1 MNKQRVKNM
10 KIALLGYGTVGG
22 GVYRIIEGRT
32 DMEVKYVLDLR
43 DFPELGERLVHD
55 FDVIVNDPEIDTVCE
70 AMGGLHPAY
79 EFATACL
86 NAGKSYVTAN
96 KHLVSHYYNEL
107 TKAAQESGACLR
119 CTAAAGGSIPWLVNL
134 ERARRVDVITSLQGI
149 MNGTTN
155 YILDS
160 MVHNGITFADALS
173 QAQAL
178 GYAEANPAAD
188 IDGLDI
194 QRKLI
199 ISANVAYDCL
209 LTDDDVPTFG
219 IRNITDG
226 DIRTFTRAG
235 CVCKLIAA
243 ALPTAD
249 GVAAWVEPTLLPVRQ
264 MMAAV
269 PANFNL
275 ISYTGEYAGEQSYYG
290 QGAGRFPT
298 AFNIV
303 EDCIDILQGAK
314 GFYGSLG
321 SPVRQGSACHPYYV
335 RTTAKSAWLDEVTD
349 HKLGDGVV
357 TRPVSNLQMH
367 AFAASAEDPDVFFA
381 GIR

>member
-1 MNKQRVKNM
+1 MN
-10 KIALLGYGTVGG
+10 IALLGYGTVGG
-22 GVYRIIEGRT
+22 GVYRIIEKRI
-32 DMEVKYVLDLR
+32 DMRIKYVLDLR
-43 DFPELGERLVHD
+43 SFPELGDRLVHD
-55 FDVIVNDPEIDTVCE
+55 FETIINDPGVDTVCE

-79 EFATACL
+79 EFAIASL
-86 NAGKSYVTAN
+86 KAGKNYVTAN
-96 KHLVSHYYNEL
+96 KHLISHYYTEL
-107 TKAAQESGACLR
+107 TQAARESGVCLR
-119 CTAAAGGSIPWLVNL
+119 CTAAVGGGIPWLVNL
-134 ERARRVDVITSLQGI
+134 ERARRIDAITSLQGI

-155 YILDS
+155 FILDTMLRS
-160 MVHNGITFADALS
+160 PVSFADALS
-173 QAQAL
+173 RAQEL

-209 LTDDDVPTFG
+209 LCDADVPTFG
-219 IRNITDG
+219 IRSITDG
-226 DIRTFTRAG
+226 DIRTFTEAG
-235 CVCKLIAA
+235 YVCKLVAT
-243 ALPTAD
+243 ALPTGQ
-249 GVAAWVEPTLLPVRQ
+249 GVAAWVEPTLLSARD

-275 ISYTGEYAGEQSYYG
+275 ITYTGEYVGEQSYYG

-298 AFNIV
+298 ACNMV
-303 EDCIDILQGAK
+303 QDCIDIVNGER

-321 SPVRQGSACHPYYV
+321 SRVQQGSAAHPYYV
-335 RTTAKSAWLDEVTD
+335 RTRVNSEWLDSVTD
-349 HKLGDGVV
+349 RALGAGVV

-367 AFAASAEDPDVFFA
+367 AFMASIQNEDPDAFMA

>member
-1 MNKQRVKNM
+1 M
-10 KIALLGYGTVGG
+10 KHMKTALLGYGTVGG
-22 GVYRIIEGRT
+22 GVFRIIEGRE
-32 DMEVKYVLDLR
+32 DLQVKYVLDLR
-43 DFPELGERLVHD
+43 EFPELGDRLVHD
-55 FDVIVNDPEIDTVCE
+55 FETIVNDPEIETVFE

-86 NAGKSYVTAN
+86 KAGKSYVTAN

-107 TKAAQESGACLR
+107 TQAAQESGACLR
-119 CTAAAGGSIPWLVNL
+119 CTAAAGGSIPWLINL
-134 ERARRVDVITSLQGI
+134 ERARRVDRIMSLQGI

-160 MVHNGITFADALS
+160 MLHNGITFADALA

-209 LTDDDVPTFG
+209 LTDGDVPVVG

-226 DIRTFTRAG
+226 DIRSFTEAG
-235 CVCKLIAA
+235 YVCKLVAA

-249 GVAAWVEPTLLPVRQ
+249 GVAAWVEPTLLPARQ

-275 ISYTGEYAGEQSYYG
+275 ITYTGEYAGEQSYYG

-298 AFNIV
+298 AFNMV
-303 EDCIDILQGAK
+303 EDCIDILNGAR

-321 SPVRQGSACHPYYV
+321 TPVPQGSACHPYYV
-335 RTTAKSAWLDEVTD
+335 RTTVRADWLDEITD
-349 HKLGDGVV
+349 RRLGDGVV
-357 TRPVSNLQMH
+357 TKPVSHLQMH
-367 AFAASAEDPDVFFA
+367 AFLASIVEEDPDAFIA

>member
-1 MNKQRVKNM
+1 M
-10 KIALLGYGTVGG
+10 KTALLGYGTVGV
-22 GVYRIIEGRT
+22 GVYRIIEGR
-32 DMEVKYVLDLR
+32 DDLEMKYVLDLR
-43 DFPELGERLVHD
+43 EFPELGDRLVHD
-55 FDVIVNDPEIDTVCE
+55 FSVIVNDPEVETVFE

-79 EFATACL
+79 EFASACL
-86 NAGKSYVTAN
+86 RAGKSYITAN

-107 TKAAQESGACLR
+107 TALAQESGACLR

-134 ERARRVDVITSLQGI
+134 ERARRVDTITSLQGI

-160 MVHNGITFADALS
+160 MLHNGITFADALA

-226 DIRTFTRAG
+226 DIRSFTQAG
-235 CVCKLIAA
+235 YVCKLIAA

-249 GVAAWVEPTLLPVRQ
+249 GVAAWVEPTLLPARQ

-298 AFNIV
+298 AFNMV
-303 EDCIDILQGAK
+303 QDCVDILQGAR

-321 SPVRQGSACHPYYV
+321 TPVRRGSTSHPYYV
-335 RTTAKSAWLDEVTD
+335 RTSARSAWLDELTD
-349 HKLGDGVV
+349 RKLGDGVI
-357 TRPVSNLQMH
+357 TRPVSNLQMY
-367 AFAASAEDPDVFFA
+367 AFIASIADEDPAAFFA